1 MRMLPLCNLCKVFK
15 LCNVSGS
22 GMLGPMLSPIQQLEN
37 FEESEIQLD
46 PQELLPIMEVGLL
59 MYFFKSGGKW
69 S

>member
-1 MRMLPLCNLCKVFK
+1 
-15 LCNVSGS
+15 
-22 GMLGPMLSPIQQLEN
+22 MLGPMLSPIQQLEN
-37 FEESEIQLD
+37 FEESAIQLD